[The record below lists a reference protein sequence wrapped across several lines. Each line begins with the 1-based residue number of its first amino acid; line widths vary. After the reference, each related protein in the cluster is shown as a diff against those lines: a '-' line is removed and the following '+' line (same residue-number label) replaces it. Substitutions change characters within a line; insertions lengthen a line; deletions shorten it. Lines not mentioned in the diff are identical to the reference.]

1 MISLEYKISK
11 YINLFISRYAS
22 LIIKVLK
29 CKLNINMFI
38 YNILA
43 FNRRVLEN
51 FCIDGFSNIIWIQ
64 KFKNI
69 VYLLKF
75 ILMRF

>member
-64 KFKNI
+64 
-69 VYLLKF
+69 
-75 ILMRF
+75 